1 MEILP
6 ASFWLLSLL
15 LYIGFL
21 AWHENWRGALKPHEI
36 DAFLAALKARETEEG
51 ASKMS
56 VLEDFMRSDSGREFF
71 MLNLIKFPDADIQ
84 HPATGETTTGARLL
98 QSYFRP
104 FASLILKAAGYPAY
118 TARIQAD
125 YIEDWGVEAN
135 PGWEIIG
142 LMRYRS
148 RRDLMKAITNP
159 KFYDVHNYK
168 QLALE
173 STLALPV
180 ETLSTLMP
188 SPRVWLALVLI
199 SLSSL
204 SHLIYL
210 TF

>member
-1 MEILP
+1 
-6 ASFWLLSLL
+6 
-15 LYIGFL
+15 
-21 AWHENWRGALKPHEI
+21 
-36 DAFLAALKARETEEG
+36 
-51 ASKMS
+51 
-56 VLEDFMRSDSGREFF
+56 
-71 MLNLIKFPDADIQ
+71 
-84 HPATGETTTGARLL
+84 
-98 QSYFRP
+98 
-104 FASLILKAAGYPAY
+104 
-118 TARIQAD
+118 
-125 YIEDWGVEAN
+125 
-135 PGWEIIG
+135 
-142 LMRYRS
+142 
-148 RRDLMKAITNP
+148 MKAITNP